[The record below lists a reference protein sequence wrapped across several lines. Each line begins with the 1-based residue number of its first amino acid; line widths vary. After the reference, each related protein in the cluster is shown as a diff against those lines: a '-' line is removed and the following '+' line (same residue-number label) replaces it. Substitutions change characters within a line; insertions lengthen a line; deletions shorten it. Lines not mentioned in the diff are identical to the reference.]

1 MLPFL
6 TVTAISQMYHAS
18 VPHTE
23 HTELDATPDTSLGEA
38 LSFIFIL

>member
-6 TVTAISQMYHAS
+6 TVTAISQMYRAS

-23 HTELDATPDTSLGEA
+23 LGATPDTSLGEA